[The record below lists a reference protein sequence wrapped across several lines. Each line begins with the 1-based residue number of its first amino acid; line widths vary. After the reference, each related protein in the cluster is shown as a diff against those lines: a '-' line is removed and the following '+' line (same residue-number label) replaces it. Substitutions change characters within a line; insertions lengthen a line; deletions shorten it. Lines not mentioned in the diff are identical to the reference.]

1 MDITPGLV
9 IDPPGPVDTVEDVE
23 RLDTSVSGNDLVED
37 VLQQQG
43 DGALDGNVLREQYQ
57 GLLSDKQRVVEL
69 LESERFKNT
78 QLENQLALGN
88 INIFLGQKTRNI
100 KNQFKAC
107 LKNT

>member
-23 RLDTSVSGNDLVED
+23 RLDTSVSGNDQVED
-37 VLQQQG
+37 ALQQQG
-43 DGALDGNVLREQYQ
+43 DGALDDNVLREQYQ

-69 LESERFKNT
+69 LESERLKNT

-88 INIFLGQKTRNI
+88 INIFLDRRLEILKTSLRL
-100 KNQFKAC
+100 A
-107 LKNT
+107 

>member
-23 RLDTSVSGNDLVED
+23 RLDTSVSGNDQVED
-37 VLQQQG
+37 ALQQQG

-57 GLLSDKQRVVEL
+57 GVLSDKQRVVEL
-69 LESERFKNT
+69 LESERLKNT

-88 INIFLGQKTRNI
+88 INIFLDRRLEILKTSLRL
-100 KNQFKAC
+100 A
-107 LKNT
+107 